1 MNILVVGSGQLGS
14 RHLQS
19 LIKSQTKLNIFVVD
33 QSVES
38 LALAKSRAAE
48 IPNVSGSHISYH
60 ENLDEL
66 KATDFFLTI
75 IATSSKP
82 RLSLLEEVIK
92 RFQTQ
97 HIILEKFLFQ
107 DLESYKK
114 AGSLIEING
123 LSVFV
128 NCPLRTYPIF
138 KEIKKQISLIKS
150 PVKMHYIGGE
160 WVSMGCNSIHY
171 IDLLSYLANSELLN
185 INTSYVDS
193 EIIPSKRPGFKEFT
207 GTIICNYT
215 NGSYLKFVSLR
226 GSNSDSIIN
235 ICFGD
240 EVFEIDELS
249 GNYKHYKGTELINQS
264 KYQIPYQSDL
274 THKVL
279 EKLAIDGTC
288 DLPKYDES
296 SKHHKSFLKEML
308 STYNE
313 LVKKDLK
320 SLPIT

>member
-1 MNILVVGSGQLGS
+1 MNILVIGSGQLGS

-19 LIKSQTKLNIFVVD
+19 LIKSKEKLNIFVVD
-33 QSVES
+33 KSTES
-38 LALAKSRAAE
+38 LALAKSRVAE
-48 IPNVSGSHISYH
+48 IPNISDSHINYH
-60 ENLDEL
+60 ESLDDC

-82 RLSLLEEVIK
+82 RLYLLEEVLR
-92 RFQTQ
+92 RFEIQ

-107 DLESYKK
+107 DLESYEK
-114 AGSLIEING
+114 ASSLIDLNG

-138 KEIKKQISLIKS
+138 KEIKKQISLTRS
-150 PVKMHYIGGE
+150 AVQMHYIGGE

-171 IDLLSYLANSELLN
+171 IDLLAYLAKSELQN
-185 INTSYVDS
+185 INTSYIDS
-193 EIIPSKRPGFKEFT
+193 EIIPSKRPGFIEFT
-207 GTIICNYT
+207 GTVICNYT
-215 NGSYLKFVSLR
+215 DGSYLKFVSLR

-240 EVFEIDELS
+240 EVFEIDELT
-249 GNYKHYKGTELINQS
+249 GNYKHYKGTKLINQS

-279 EKLAIDGTC
+279 EKLSIDGTC

-308 STYNE
+308 STYNK